1 MSRDEAEL
9 EAQLVAQVR
18 MAITKLLEQK
28 QGRRNLSL
36 SEMEHLVG
44 EMDSDLRQA
53 VMQTLVEESQTQGQ
67 GLCPTCGGKV
77 RHKGKRP
84 KQVVTVRGE
93 VVVERDYYLCSACG
107 AGYFP
112 PR

>member
-9 EAQLVAQVR
+9 EAQRVAQVR

-36 SEMEHLVG
+36 SEMERLVG

-53 VMQTLVEESQTQGQ
+53 VMETLVEESQTQGQ

-77 RHKGKRP
+77 RHKGKRAQAGGDGAWRSGCRTRLLP
-84 KQVVTVRGE
+84 VQRLWRG
-93 VVVERDYYLCSACG
+93 LFS
-107 AGYFP
+107 P
-112 PR
+112 

>member
-9 EAQLVAQVR
+9 EAQRVAQVR

-36 SEMEHLVG
+36 SEMERLVG

-53 VMQTLVEESQTQGQ
+53 VMETLVEESQTQGQ

-77 RHKGKRP
+77 RHKGKRR

-93 VVVERDYYLCSACG
+93 VVVERDYCLCSACG